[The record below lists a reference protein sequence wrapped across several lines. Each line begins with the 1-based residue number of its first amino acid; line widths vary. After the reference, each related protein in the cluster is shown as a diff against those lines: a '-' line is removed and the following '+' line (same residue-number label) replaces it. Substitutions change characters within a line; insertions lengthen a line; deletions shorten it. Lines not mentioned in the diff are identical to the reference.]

1 LEDLIIA
8 KKPTYEEPEQ
18 RAKELEK
25 EAAERKLAEMQL
37 QRYAVELE
45 KSNHELELFAC
56 EKGANDERED
66 S

>member
-1 LEDLIIA
+1 MEDLIIA

-45 KSNHELELFAC
+45 QSNHELELFAY

>member
-1 LEDLIIA
+1 L
-8 KKPTYEEPEQ
+8 EEPEQ

-45 KSNHELELFAC
+45 QSNHELELFAY
-56 EKGANDERED
+56 EKGANDGRED

>member
-1 LEDLIIA
+1 MA

-25 EAAERKLAEMQL
+25 EGAERKLAEMQL

-45 KSNHELELFAC
+45 QSNHELELFAY
-56 EKGANDERED
+56 EKGANDGRED